1 MSDVTTERSD
11 PAASGPPESELKRA
25 ITGRLLFFY
34 VLGDVLGSGIYVLI
48 GAVAGEVGGA
58 FWAAFGVG
66 VTVAA
71 FTGLAYAELAT
82 KYPQAAGASLY
93 VNKAFKNTTLTFMVT
108 VLYLSATFAAAGSL
122 AAGFSQYFGEIWE
135 LPPSLLVMIV
145 FIVLLAVIN
154 YIGITESV
162 VVNMLM
168 TIVEVT
174 GLVIVLLAGAIYVG
188 QGKADFSRLADF
200 STGDNVI
207 FAIIAGVALAFF
219 AMTGFENVANVA
231 EETVDPQKSFPR
243 ALIGGMIAAGIIYVL
258 VSMAAALTV
267 PVETLAGSDAALLEV
282 IKAGILPIS
291 VSVMTLVFAVV
302 AMIAIT
308 NTTLVQVVTQSRIL
322 YGMAREDVVPAPFAK
337 VHSSRRSPWFA
348 LLFSA
353 IVVIALLVVGALL
366 NEAGFGIN
374 IVERL
379 AAVTVVL
386 LLVVYAGVIISCFKL
401 RGQDETEG
409 TFRAPTPLL
418 ILGLVGNVVLLYYV
432 ITDDPTSLWWCA
444 GLVGVGFVLFM
455 AEKLFGTVNRKS
467 GADAGHQQGET
478 GREI

>member
-1 MSDVTTERSD
+1 MSDAST
-11 PAASGPPESELKRA
+11 AAPTDELDDSPLKRS

-58 FWAAFGVG
+58 FWAAFAVG

-82 KYPQAAGASLY
+82 KFPQAAGASLY
-93 VNKAFKNTTLTFMVT
+93 VNKAFKNKGLTFMVT

-122 AAGFSQYFGEIWE
+122 AAGFAKYFGELWE
-135 LPPSLLVMIV
+135 LPPTLLVMIV
-145 FIVLLAVIN
+145 FILFLAFIN

-174 GLVIVLLAGAIYVG
+174 GLVIVLIAGAMYIG
-188 QGKADFSRLADF
+188 QGKAKFETLTDFS
-200 STGDNVI
+200 SGDNII

-219 AMTGFENVANVA
+219 AMTGFENAANVA
-231 EETVDPQKSFPR
+231 EETINPQKAFPR
-243 ALIGGMIAAGIIYVL
+243 ALIGGMAAAGVIYVL
-258 VSMAAALTV
+258 VSIAAGLTV
-267 PVETLAGSDAALLEV
+267 PVDTLANSDAALLEV
-282 IKAGILPIS
+282 IKAGILPIT
-291 VSVMTLVFAVV
+291 VSVMVTVFAVI

-322 YGMAREDVVPAPFAK
+322 YGMAREDVVPGVFAK
-337 VHSSRRSPWFA
+337 VHASRRSPWVA
-348 LLFSA
+348 LIFSA
-353 IVVIALLVVGALL
+353 IVVISLLVIGSALNSAGA
-366 NEAGFGIN
+366 NVD

-401 RGQDETEG
+401 RGVGETDE
-409 TFRAPTPLL
+409 TFRASSVLL
-418 ILGLVGNVVLLYYV
+418 AAGLVGNLVLLYYV
-432 ITDDPTSLWWCA
+432 ISTDPTSLLWCA
-444 GLVGVGFVLFM
+444 GLLGLGALLFVIEYFFGYRNRPAT
-455 AEKLFGTVNRKS
+455 AERGDPESIDGKG
-467 GADAGHQQGET
+467 
-478 GREI
+478 I

>member
-1 MSDVTTERSD
+1 MSDVTIERSD
-11 PAASGPPESELKRA
+11 PAETGPDSELKRS

-93 VNKAFKNTTLTFMVT
+93 VNKAFKNTGLTFMVT

-122 AAGFSQYFGEIWE
+122 AAGFAEYFGEIWE
-135 LPPSLLVMIV
+135 LPPTLLVMIL
-145 FIVLLAVIN
+145 FIMLLAFIN

-174 GLVIVLLAGAIYVG
+174 GLLIVLVAGAIYVG
-188 QGKADFSRLADF
+188 QGKAEFSRLTDF

-231 EETVDPQKSFPR
+231 EETIDPHKSFPR
-243 ALIGGMIAAGIIYVL
+243 ALIGGMIAAGVIYVL
-258 VSMAAALTV
+258 VSVAAALTV
-267 PVETLAGSDAALLEV
+267 PVDTLAGSDAALLEV
-282 IKAGILPIS
+282 IKAGILPVS
-291 VSVMTLVFAVV
+291 VSVMTLVFAVI

-322 YGMAREDVVPAPFAK
+322 YGMAREDVVPAPFAR
-337 VHSSRRSPWFA
+337 VHASRRSPWVA

-353 IVVIALLVVGALL
+353 MVVIALLIVGSLL
-366 NEAGFGIN
+366 NRAGFGID

-401 RGQDETEG
+401 RGHDESEK

-418 ILGLVGNVVLLYYV
+418 VLGLVGNIVLLYYV
-432 ITDDPTSLWWCA
+432 ITDDPSSLWWCL
-444 GLVGVGFVLFM
+444 GLVGVGFVLFV
-455 AEKLFGTVNRKS
+455 AEQLFGGVKRRV
-467 GADAGHQQGET
+467 GATTGDPEAGNGK
-478 GREI
+478 GV